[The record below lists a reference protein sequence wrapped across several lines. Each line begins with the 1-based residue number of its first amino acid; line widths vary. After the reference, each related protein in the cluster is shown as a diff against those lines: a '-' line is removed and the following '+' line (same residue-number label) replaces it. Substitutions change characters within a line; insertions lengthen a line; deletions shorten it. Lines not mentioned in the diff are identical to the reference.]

1 MLAKS
6 NGKELTGL
14 ITRIILVV
22 LAISGVIYAVSVMV
36 AEPGNTFAE
45 ENKGLPEQA
54 KHIQISLAKIAMVAE
69 KLQDLPAQVEHN
81 RKDLEELSGVKTDL
95 ALTIQSI
102 ETLAQG
108 LGRIDKQVKQNTQWL
123 INLR

>member
-1 MLAKS
+1 MVPKS

-45 ENKGLPEQA
+45 ENKGLPEQVINI
-54 KHIQISLAKIAMVAE
+54 KESLSMIARVAE

-81 RKDLEELSGVKTDL
+81 RKDLEELSGVNTDL